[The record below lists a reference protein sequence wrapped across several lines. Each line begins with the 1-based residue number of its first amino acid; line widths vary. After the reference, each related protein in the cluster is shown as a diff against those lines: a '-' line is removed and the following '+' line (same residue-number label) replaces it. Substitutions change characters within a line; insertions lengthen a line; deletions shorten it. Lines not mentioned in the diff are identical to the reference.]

1 MKKILTVV
9 LIVII
14 AVVAAGYVAVTFR
27 KTPEIIDGNPTGT
40 VDVLADVTETTKQ
53 NIIDSIFGKDET
65 TTEAPTTEPVTK
77 EKIED
82 YAYAYAGFMPYY
94 ADMEVEDWRL
104 ILVNRDYI
112 LPDGYKPQLENSI
125 TDDPNSAKL
134 DYRVAPYYNE
144 MYLAAKADGV
154 DLVPISGYRS
164 VERQK
169 NNFER
174 KIQTYMDQG
183 YDKIEATKEATTIIL
198 PPGTSEHNAGL
209 AMDICSLYESF
220 ENTKEFKWLSENA
233 ADYGFILRYPE
244 DKQDI
249 TKIIYEPW
257 HWRYVGVDAAK
268 EMKASGQCLEEY
280 LNS

>member
-40 VDVLADVTETTKQ
+40 EIISEDVTETTKQ

-65 TTEAPTTEPVTK
+65 TTEAPTTEPVTR

-174 KIQTYMDQG
+174 KFRHTWIRDTIRLKRQRKPQRLFFLPEQASIMRDLPWISAVCMKVLRIQ
-183 YDKIEATKEATTIIL
+183 K
-198 PPGTSEHNAGL
+198 N
-209 AMDICSLYESF
+209 
-220 ENTKEFKWLSENA
+220 LS
-233 ADYGFILRYPE
+233 G
-244 DKQDI
+244 
-249 TKIIYEPW
+249 
-257 HWRYVGVDAAK
+257 
-268 EMKASGQCLEEY
+268 
-280 LNS
+280 